1 MYELDFWTFMT
12 VILVA
17 FTLIGTGIAFIC
29 TLGKNKNKRGT
40 AITSS
45 IIGWF
50 LIVVSIAAIITS
62 FIFFIDYSGGEF
74 ATYLLIFMS
83 PLFILGGAIF
93 TLGFGINSL
102 VRGYHKDKEG
112 HRNISQIVRGWAL
125 LILSI
130 VIVTVV
136 IISFTTLMT
145 YYSNIR
151 GDKPII
157 GMGG

>member
-12 VILVA
+12 VVLVA

-29 TLGKNKNKRGT
+29 TLGKNKNKRVA
-40 AITSS
+40 AIISS
-45 IIGWF
+45 IIGWL
-50 LIVVSIAAIITS
+50 LIVSSIAAIITS

-74 ATYLLIFMS
+74 STYLLIVIS
-83 PLFILGGAIF
+83 PLFVLGGAIF
-93 TLGFGINSL
+93 TLGFGINGL

-112 HRNISQIVRGWAL
+112 HRNVSQIVRGWAL

>member
-12 VILVA
+12 VVLVA
-17 FTLIGTGIAFIC
+17 FVLIGLGIIFIR
-29 TLGKNKNKRGT
+29 TIGKNKNKK
-40 AITSS
+40 ALSITFS
-45 IIGWF
+45 IIGWL
-50 LIVVSIAAIITS
+50 LIVASIAAIITS
-62 FIFFIDYSGGEF
+62 FIFFVDYSGGEF
-74 ATYLLIFMS
+74 ATYLLVFGS

-93 TLGFGINSL
+93 TLAFGINSL
-102 VRGYHKDKEG
+102 VKGYRKDKEG
-112 HRNISQIVRGWAL
+112 HRNSSQIIRGWAL
-125 LILSI
+125 LVLSI

-136 IISFTTLMT
+136 IISFATLMT